1 MKSSSEYR
9 IWKRKLLKTY
19 RNLSKCICDLN
30 SFLFTVLVCALIFLL
45 ITSLDSLKLPDFLS
59 LFGKKVEK
67 IDWHDWNLIAED
79 QFRTGIGEH
88 GEAAYLKFYPAS
100 TKQIND
106 THGYNGYLSDKI
118 ALNRSLKDLRPK
130 QYVLAC
136 LDYGMAKINVLNS
149 FFINSHFRCIYEKYS
164 SELPMVSV
172 IIIFHNEH
180 LSTLLRTCYSVLN
193 RTPDKLLTEII
204 LVDDASTIPDLGN
217 DLTVY
222 IRTSLPMVKLIRL
235 EQRSG
240 LIKARVVGAKAAKS
254 EILVFLDS
262 HCEAYH
268 NWLPP
273 LLGM

>member
-1 MKSSSEYR
+1 
-9 IWKRKLLKTY
+9 
-19 RNLSKCICDLN
+19 
-30 SFLFTVLVCALIFLL
+30 
-45 ITSLDSLKLPDFLS
+45 
-59 LFGKKVEK
+59 
-67 IDWHDWNLIAED
+67 
-79 QFRTGIGEH
+79 
-88 GEAAYLKFYPAS
+88 
-100 TKQIND
+100 
-106 THGYNGYLSDKI
+106 
-118 ALNRSLKDLRPK
+118 
-130 QYVLAC
+130 
-136 LDYGMAKINVLNS
+136 
-149 FFINSHFRCIYEKYS
+149 
-164 SELPMVSV
+164 MVSV

-217 DLTVY
+217 DLTTY
-222 IRTSLPMVKLIRL
+222 MQTSLPMVKLIRL

-273 LLGM
+273 LLGMYLHCQYDTKTNIYPFLHICRCNEW